1 MYFYSFATI
10 SLWKRLWPFVWP
22 ILNPPYPPKIVYL
35 RTRIATITSWCCVML
50 GWNCPIYSVRFFI
63 CRQFFFSLKRIW
75 LSIRIEFNLHRI
87 RMPLKN
93 PQIWKLNWKYGQFCF
108 QWQPYGWR
116 TSSVNKVGRLPDFL
130 ESWTK
135 LDENSSFGHRDSNSF
150 KRTMP
155 LHKWE
160 MSLQL
165 CFRLEYFA
173 YSRRRSWIYVINF
186 PDEQSAILN
195 AD

>member
-1 MYFYSFATI
+1 MTLRLTNPKS
-10 SLWKRLWPFVWP
+10 SL
-22 ILNPPYPPKIVYL
+22 PPKNCLPSDKDSNHYILML
-35 RTRIATITSWCCVML
+35 RDARLKLSHLFCKIFHRSSI
-50 GWNCPIYSVRFFI
+50 
-63 CRQFFFSLKRIW
+63 FFSLKRIW

-87 RMPLKN
+87 RTPLKN

-108 QWQPYGWR
+108 QWQSYGWR

-165 CFRLEYFA
+165 CFRLEYWLPRTLLIVDVDLE
-173 YSRRRSWIYVINF
+173 YM
-186 PDEQSAILN
+186 
-195 AD
+195 